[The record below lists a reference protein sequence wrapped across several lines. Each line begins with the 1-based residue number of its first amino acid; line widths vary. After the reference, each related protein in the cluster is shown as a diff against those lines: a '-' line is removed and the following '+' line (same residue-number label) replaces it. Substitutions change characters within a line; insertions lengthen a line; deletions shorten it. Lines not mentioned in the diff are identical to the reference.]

1 MDRRTSLAAFGTLA
15 AHALFPRVLDT
26 WAATLDAQ
34 AATGAWQP
42 RTLSPAAGAQV
53 AALADAIIPD
63 TDTPGARAAGVHVFI
78 DLLLADCMTAGDRT
92 AFVDGLAA
100 FDASC
105 RQAHG
110 TGIEGATPA
119 QRTALLVRA
128 EGEKNAFVQS
138 LKSLT
143 VLGYGSSKI
152 GASQALAWVAV
163 PGGYRGCI
171 DLAPGQRTW
180 VQR

>member
-1 MDRRTSLAAFGTLA
+1 MDRRTSLIAIGALG
-15 AHALFPRVLDT
+15 AHALFPRVLDA
-26 WAATLDAQ
+26 WADAQ
-34 AATGAWQP
+34 AAPAATGAWTP
-42 RTLSPAAGAQV
+42 RTLSPAAGAQL

-78 DLLLADCMTAGDRT
+78 DLLLADCMTAGERT

-100 FDASC
+100 FDATC

-110 TGIEGATPA
+110 TGIEGATPS

-128 EGEKNAFVQS
+128 ETQKSPFVQN

-143 VLGYGSSKI
+143 VFGYGSSKI
-152 GASQALAWVAV
+152 GASQALAWDPV
-163 PGGYRGCI
+163 PGRYRGCV
-171 DLAPGQRTW
+171 DLAPGQRAW

>member
-1 MDRRTSLAAFGTLA
+1 MDRRTSLLA
-15 AHALFPRVLDT
+15 LGALGAHALFPRVLDA
-26 WAATLDAQ
+26 WAQAQ
-34 AATGAWQP
+34 AAGSWQP

-78 DLLLADCMTAGDRT
+78 DLLLAECVPADERK

-100 FDASC
+100 LDASC

-110 TGIEGATPA
+110 ASLEAVTAA
-119 QRTALLVRA
+119 QRTALLQRA
-128 EGEKNAFVQS
+128 ETEKNPFVQT

-143 VLGYGSSKI
+143 VLGYGSSRI
-152 GASQALAWVAV
+152 GASQALAWDAV
-163 PGGYRGCI
+163 PGRYRGCV

>member
-1 MDRRTSLAAFGTLA
+1 MDRRTSLLA
-15 AHALFPRVLDT
+15 IGALGAHALFPRVLDA
-26 WAATLDAQ
+26 WAETQ
-34 AATGAWQP
+34 AATGPWQP
-42 RTLSPAAGAQV
+42 RALSPAAGAQV

-63 TDTPGARAAGVHVFI
+63 TDTPGAGAAGVHVFI
-78 DLLLADCMTAGDRT
+78 DLLLADCLSADERT

-128 EGEKNAFVQS
+128 ETEKNPFVQN

-152 GASQALAWVAV
+152 GASQALAWDAV
-163 PGGYRGCI
+163 PGAYRGCV
-171 DLAPGQRTW
+171 DLKPGQRTW

>member
-1 MDRRTSLAAFGTLA
+1 MDRRTSLLA
-15 AHALFPRVLDT
+15 LGALGAHALFPRVLDA
-26 WAATLDAQ
+26 WAEAQ
-34 AATGAWQP
+34 AAGAWQP

-78 DLLLADCMTAGDRT
+78 DLLLAECTTAGERK
-92 AFVDGLAA
+92 AFIDGLAA
-100 FDASC
+100 FDAAC

-110 TGIEGATPA
+110 AGVEAVTAA
-119 QRTALLVRA
+119 QRTALLQR
-128 EGEKNAFVQS
+128 GETEKSPFVQT

-143 VLGYGSSKI
+143 VLGYGSSRI
-152 GASQALAWVAV
+152 GASQALAYDAV
-163 PGGYRGCI
+163 PGRYRGCI

>member
-1 MDRRTSLAAFGTLA
+1 MDRRTSLLA
-15 AHALFPRVLDT
+15 LGALGAHALFPRVLDA
-26 WAATLDAQ
+26 WAEAQ
-34 AATGAWQP
+34 AAGNWQP

-53 AALADAIIPD
+53 AALADAIVPD

-78 DLLLADCMTAGDRT
+78 DLLLAECMSADERQ

-110 TGIEGATPA
+110 SGIEAVTAA
-119 QRTALLVRA
+119 QRTALLQRA
-128 EGEKNAFVQS
+128 ETEKNPFVQN

-143 VLGYGSSKI
+143 VLGYGSSRI
-152 GASQALAWVAV
+152 GASQALAWDAV
-163 PGGYRGCI
+163 PGRYRGCI

>member
-1 MDRRTSLAAFGTLA
+1 MDRRTSLLA
-15 AHALFPRVLDT
+15 LGALGAHALFPRVLDA
-26 WAATLDAQ
+26 WAGIQAAQ

-78 DLLLADCMTAGDRT
+78 DLLLAECVTADERQ
-92 AFVDGLAA
+92 AFADGLAA
-100 FDASC
+100 FEASC

-110 TGIEGATPA
+110 AGIEAVTAA
-119 QRTALLVRA
+119 QRTALLQRA
-128 EGEKNAFVQS
+128 EAEKNPFVQT

-143 VLGYGSSKI
+143 VLGYGSSRI
-152 GASQALAWVAV
+152 GASQALAWDAV
-163 PGGYRGCI
+163 PGRYRGCV
-171 DLAPGQRTW
+171 DLAPGQRAW

>member
-78 DLLLADCMTAGDRT
+78 DLLLADCMTVEDRT

-110 TGIEGATPA
+110 AGIEGATPA

>member
-26 WAATLDAQ
+26 WAVTLDAQ

-78 DLLLADCMTAGDRT
+78 DLLLADCMTAEDRT

-110 TGIEGATPA
+110 AGIEGATPA